1 MPCNASYAR
10 FIFGKFFTS
19 TIILYI
25 LLFAQNFYSCKK
37 WVLQSGGDAQV
48 LLQSSKPAGENW
60 RFDPEGLQLIRI
72 SVHLLILG
80 VARGRVLFIGLVFYI
95 LVLRLLLFLNTRVLS
110 RCTLRNHQLYLKRL
124 IFL

>member
-37 WVLQSGGDAQV
+37 WVLQ
-48 LLQSSKPAGENW
+48 P
-60 RFDPEGLQLIRI
+60 P
-72 SVHLLILG
+72 LG
-80 VARGRVLFIGLVFYI
+80 VSLP
-95 LVLRLLLFLNTRVLS
+95 LLLYLRGGGEVTRKVIES
-110 RCTLRNHQLYLKRL
+110 VTT
-124 IFL
+124 